1 MKRFCIKVLTV
12 FLLPVSLF
20 LTSQAFAADDVKNI
34 AETLVRIYKLD
45 SLANEYLF
53 GSFAATDAEPFASK
67 KFVNN
72 RKKSSSSGFKI
83 TGLKRLQYK
92 IDQNQFFDLR
102 NDRLQYVFKI
112 RF

>member
-34 AETLVRIYKLD
+34 AETLVKIYKLD
-45 SLANEYLF
+45 SFANEYLF
-53 GSFAATDAEPFASK
+53 GSFAATYAEPVADK
-67 KFVNN
+67 KFANN

-83 TGLKRLQYK
+83 RGLKRLQYK
-92 IDQNQFFDLR
+92 IDQNQFFNLR
-102 NDRLQYVFKI
+102 NDGLLYVFKI

>member
-34 AETLVRIYKLD
+34 AETLVKIYKLD
-45 SLANEYLF
+45 SLTNEYLF
-53 GSFAATDAEPFASK
+53 SSFAVTNGKLVASK
-67 KFVNN
+67 KFATN
-72 RKKSSSSGFKI
+72 RKTSSSSGFKI
-83 TGLKRLQYK
+83 KGLKRIQYK

>member
-12 FLLPVSLF
+12 FLLAVSLF
-20 LTSQAFAADDVKNI
+20 FKSQAFAADDVKNI
-34 AETLVRIYKLD
+34 AETLVKIYKLD

-53 GSFAATDAEPFASK
+53 GSFAATDAEPVVSQKFA
-67 KFVNN
+67 NN

-83 TGLKRLQYK
+83 KGLKRLQYK

-102 NDRLQYVFKI
+102 NDRLQYIFKI

>member
-1 MKRFCIKVLTV
+1 MKRFCLQLLTV
-12 FLLPVSLF
+12 FLFAVSLF
-20 LTSQAFAADDVKNI
+20 LTSQASAADDVKNI
-34 AETLVRIYKLD
+34 AETLVKIYKLD

-53 GSFAATDAEPFASK
+53 GSFAATDAELVASK
-67 KFVNN
+67 KFSNN
-72 RKKSSSSGFKI
+72 RKTSSSSGFKI
-83 TGLKRLQYK
+83 KGLKRIQYK

>member
-83 TGLKRLQYK
+83 RGLKRLQYK

>member
-12 FLLPVSLF
+12 LLLGVSLF
-20 LTSQAFAADDVKNI
+20 STSQAFAADDVKNI
-34 AETLVRIYKLD
+34 TETLVKIYKLD

-53 GSFAATDAEPFASK
+53 SSFAATDAVPVASK
-67 KFVNN
+67 RFARN
-72 RKKSSSSGFKI
+72 RKKSSSSGLKI
-83 TGLKRLQYK
+83 KGLKRLQYK
-92 IDQNQFFDLR
+92 IDQNQFLDLR

>member
-12 FLLPVSLF
+12 FLLVVSLF
-20 LTSQAFAADDVKNI
+20 SKSQAFAADDVKNI
-34 AETLVRIYKLD
+34 AETLVKIYKLD
-45 SLANEYLF
+45 SLANDYLF
-53 GSFAATDAEPFASK
+53 GSFAATEAEPVASNKFA
-67 KFVNN
+67 NN

-83 TGLKRLQYK
+83 RGLKRLQYK

>member
-12 FLLPVSLF
+12 FMLPVSLF

-34 AETLVRIYKLD
+34 AETLVKIYKLD

-53 GSFAATDAEPFASK
+53 GSFAATDAEPIARAK
-67 KFVNN
+67 NTNN
-72 RKKSSSSGFKI
+72 DKKSSSSGFKI
-83 TGLKRLQYK
+83 KGLKRLQYK
-92 IDQNQFFDLR
+92 IDQNQFFNLR
-102 NDRLQYVFKI
+102 NDGLQYVFKI